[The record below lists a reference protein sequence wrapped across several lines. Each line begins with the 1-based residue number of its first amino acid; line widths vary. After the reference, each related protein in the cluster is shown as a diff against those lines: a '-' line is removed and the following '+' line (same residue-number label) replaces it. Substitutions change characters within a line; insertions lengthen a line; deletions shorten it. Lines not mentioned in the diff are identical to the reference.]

1 MGLTVITVSNVPA
14 SLRGDLTKWMQE
26 IATGVYV
33 GNLSAR
39 VRDELWKR
47 VTESSGKGQATISY
61 ATNNELGYQ
70 FATHRTKQ
78 VNVSF
83 DGIPL
88 VMIPQDESLHGS
100 KLKAGFSDQ
109 AKFQHSKRYST
120 KSKEKLL
127 ENNKQ
132 AASYIVLDIET
143 DGLDPIQNNIIE
155 VAALR
160 VVGGNIDAEFHCLIK
175 TESELPTAIK
185 KLTGITDNM
194 LAREGRV
201 LSEVLNDLISF
212 ISDLPIVGYNIHFDM
227 DFINEKLQD
236 INRPA
241 IKNRKID
248 LLGIVKKEKMFLKS
262 YKFEDVLLAYGINE
276 SVPHRALQDARLMM
290 VLSTKVN
297 GFPLS

>member
-1 MGLTVITVSNVPA
+1 
-14 SLRGDLTKWMQE
+14 
-26 IATGVYV
+26 
-33 GNLSAR
+33 
-39 VRDELWKR
+39 
-47 VTESSGKGQATISY
+47 
-61 ATNNELGYQ
+61 
-70 FATHRTKQ
+70 
-78 VNVSF
+78 
-83 DGIPL
+83 
-88 VMIPQDESLHGS
+88 
-100 KLKAGFSDQ
+100 
-109 AKFQHSKRYST
+109 
-120 KSKEKLL
+120 
-127 ENNKQ
+127 
-132 AASYIVLDIET
+132 
-143 DGLDPIQNNIIE
+143 
-155 VAALR
+155 
-160 VVGGNIDAEFHCLIK
+160 
-175 TESELPTAIK
+175 
-185 KLTGITDNM
+185 M